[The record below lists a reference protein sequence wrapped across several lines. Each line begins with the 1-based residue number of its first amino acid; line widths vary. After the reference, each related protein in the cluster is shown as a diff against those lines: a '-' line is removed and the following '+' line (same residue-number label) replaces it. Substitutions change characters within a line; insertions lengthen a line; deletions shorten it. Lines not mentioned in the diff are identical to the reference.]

1 MKVGDLVV
9 YSITDELCTVLGFA
23 ELNRGYEILDGRR
36 VELKYI
42 FHQEDSGN
50 FPIIVVLRGDG
61 EKMLDHREQ
70 FETIQ
75 NSKT

>member
-1 MKVGDLVV
+1 VKVGDLVT

-23 ELNRGYEILDGRR
+23 ELNRGCEILEGRR

-42 FHQEDSGN
+42 FHQEDTGDL
-50 FPIIVVLRGDG
+50 PIVVVLRRGG

-70 FETIQ
+70 FTVIQ
-75 NSKT
+75 PSKI